1 MHMQIKEMPVIQYML
16 MHTEAF
22 RDFTLCIKKK
32 IDHLNFL
39 SFRIIL
45 FHFELNYT

>member
-22 RDFTLCIKKK
+22 RDFMYKTKLTIS
-32 IDHLNFL
+32 IFFLLELFYSILN
-39 SFRIIL
+39 
-45 FHFELNYT
+45 